1 MTNAQRIALINPAK
15 FLGNLLLAGGLIQ
28 QLDSWCAL
36 HNKQLLIVL
45 DESFAELFT
54 GAFPSAQLVWYPRKA
69 LLPGAPRF
77 AAIRAWLGCV
87 RQIRSFNADLAF
99 TIEEDSVCHRLTHFS
114 GARHKVSSTI
124 HRYHLGFDQVLDIS
138 RSQRPT
144 GEESVWYSIR
154 DVFAALGI
162 PVQGKPAYVNLQ
174 IDPPDNQLM
183 ARLAHSGLDFKRPLM
198 LMHAGASKGYKQWP
212 SDHFVQ
218 LARLSVKAGY
228 QIALIGA
235 GRSDEAV
242 NAHIMLE
249 LGTGDAYPDY
259 VDLCN
264 QLSLL
269 ELARLMRIS
278 NKIVGNDSGPS
289 HLASALGVPGVV
301 IFGPTDIR
309 IWRPLGPATEILS
322 LKSVCEATCTRH
334 QCRLNY
340 RCLSE
345 ITPQSVF
352 DNLVLSDK
360 RTYET
365 TL

>member
-1 MTNAQRIALINPAK
+1 
-15 FLGNLLLAGGLIQ
+15 
-28 QLDSWCAL
+28 
-36 HNKQLLIVL
+36 VL
-45 DESFAELFT
+45 DESFAELFA
-54 GAFPSAQLVWYPRKA
+54 GAFPNAQLVWYPRKA
-69 LLPGAPRF
+69 LLPGAPKL

-124 HRYHLGFDQVLDIS
+124 HRYHIGFDQVLDIS
-138 RSQRPT
+138 RSQRPP
-144 GEESVWYSIR
+144 GEESVWYSVR

-162 PVQGKPAYVNLQ
+162 PVEGKPAYVNLQ
-174 IDPPDNQLM
+174 IDPPDSKLM
-183 ARLAHSGLDFKRPLM
+183 ARLVHSGLDFKKPLM

-218 LARLSVKAGY
+218 LARLAVKAGY

-242 NAHIMLE
+242 NAQMLLE
-249 LGTGDAYPDY
+249 LSADITVSAPSLAPYPNPDPDQDQDSDPGY

-278 NKIVGNDSGPS
+278 SKIVGNDSGPS

-301 IFGPTDIR
+301 IFGPTDIG

-322 LKSVCEATCTRH
+322 LKSVCDATCTRH

-340 RCLSE
+340 RCLSQ